1 MKLEKEAQKS
11 RARRS
16 RDAFLLMLAEN
27 TGIDVR
33 TTWRAAILLLQ
44 EDSRYKNV
52 EDPHDREDLFN
63 DFVSEL
69 EKKEREDR
77 NKQKDT
83 ALKLLNA
90 LYEELLGKCES
101 NLSVIP
107 AVSALLS
114 FNEQIHSDNE

>member
-1 MKLEKEAQKS
+1 
-11 RARRS
+11 
-16 RDAFLLMLAEN
+16 MLAEN